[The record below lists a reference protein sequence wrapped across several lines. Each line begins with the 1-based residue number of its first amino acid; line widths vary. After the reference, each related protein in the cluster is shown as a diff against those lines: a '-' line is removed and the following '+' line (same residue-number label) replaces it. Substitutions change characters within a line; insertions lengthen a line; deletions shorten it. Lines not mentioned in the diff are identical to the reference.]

1 MLLMGRD
8 WSYYAQLNKLE
19 QKEQILENSTYTR
32 SELLDRKAESERRKK
47 MMSCNM
53 QSPCSD
59 VMYNNTNTLSATE
72 QETYK
77 RVRL

>member
-32 SELLDRKAESERRKK
+32 SELLGRKAESERRKK

-59 VMYNNTNTLSATE
+59 VMYNTNTLSATE
-72 QETYK
+72 LETYK
-77 RVRL
+77 CVRL